1 MSLLRPRTAWRAA
14 MGLLLA
20 LCACLAP
27 AAERALVVGSEQ
39 DYPPFATGMTDETAG
54 GFTVELWKAVAAEA
68 GLAYTIRVHSF
79 RQVLEEFKGGKVDV
93 LINLA
98 RSEERAKFA
107 DFTVPH
113 VVVHGAIFV
122 RDGTRAIQSE
132 ADLGGKSI
140 IVLNADMAHDYA
152 VARGWARQLVLVE
165 TSAEGMRLLA
175 SGKHDAMLLSRLA
188 GVQTLKATGIRNVR
202 PIQAHAGFAQKFTF
216 AVHKGQPE
224 LLARINEG
232 LSVVKSNGTYDALY
246 EKWFGVYE
254 LKDPG
259 VRDVLAYVV
268 PVVAFFIVLAAV
280 FFYRRR
286 REREAAERKYRDLL
300 ERTESQ
306 KLAAIGQLTGGL
318 AHDFNNL
325 LGVVVGNLDFLG
337 EKLPGDKHHKAAL
350 DAALRGAE
358 VTRSLLAVARRQPLE
373 VEVHDLNALVAE
385 MVPLLVSSAGSP
397 ALLVASLHPEPLP
410 ARLDAGGLSN
420 VVLNLVINARDALDG
435 RQGEKRITLTTSR
448 QGVSEPIHGL
458 APGAYA
464 VLEVA
469 DTGPGMSEAVRAQA
483 FEPFFTTKERGH
495 GTGLGLAMVFGYAQ
509 QLGGTATIDSTEGT
523 GTHVRVW
530 LPLDESPSGA
540 AAAAVAKAVAPAT
553 RSVRAPDPAARP
565 PRVLVVDDEPGL
577 RELACTWLRSFG
589 FDVVEVESA
598 DAALACLGAGAYDAM
613 FTDVVMPGTLD
624 GIGLAHEAQRRC
636 PELRILL
643 TSGYSEGLLAQ
654 PDLPWVLLKKPY
666 RKADLAA
673 AFDTLLPGQRGGA

>member
-1 MSLLRPRTAWRAA
+1 MNPMRLPAFWRAA
-14 MGLLLA
+14 MGVLLA

-27 AAERALVVGSEQ
+27 AAERSLVVGSEQ

-68 GLAYTIRVHSF
+68 GLAYTIRVQSF

-113 VVVHGAIFV
+113 VVVRGAIFV

-132 ADLGGKSI
+132 ADLSGKSI
-140 IVLNADMAHDYA
+140 IVLNADLAHDYA

-188 GVQTLKATGIRNVR
+188 GLQTLQSTGIRNVR
-202 PIQAHAGFAQKFTF
+202 PIQASAGFAQKFTF
-216 AVHKGQPE
+216 AVQKGQPE
-224 LLARINEG
+224 LLAQINEG

-254 LKDPG
+254 TKDPE
-259 VRDVLAYVV
+259 VRDVLAYVL

-286 REREAAERKYRDLL
+286 REREAEERKYRDLL
-300 ERTESQ
+300 DRTESQ

-337 EKLPGDKHHKAAL
+337 EKLPGDKHQKAAL

-373 VEVHDLNALVAE
+373 IEVHDLNALVAE

-435 RQGEKRITLTTSR
+435 RQGEKCIILTTFR

-458 APGAYA
+458 ARGAYA

-469 DTGPGMSEAVRAQA
+469 DTGTGMSEAVRAQA

-509 QLGGTATIDSTEGT
+509 QLGGTATIESTEGS
-523 GTHVRVW
+523 GTRVQVW

-540 AAAAVAKAVAPAT
+540 VAAAARAVPPAT
-553 RSVRAPDPAARP
+553 RSARAPDPALRS

-577 RELACTWLRSFG
+577 RDLACTWLRSLG
-589 FDVVEVESA
+589 FDVVPVESA

-613 FTDVVMPGTLD
+613 FTDVVMPGTLE
-624 GIGLAHEAQRRC
+624 GIGLAQEAQRRY

-654 PDLPWVLLKKPY
+654 PQLPWVLLKKPY
-666 RKADLAA
+666 RKTDLVA
-673 AFDTLLPGQRGGA
+673 AFDTLLPGHRP

>member
-1 MSLLRPRTAWRAA
+1 MNPMRPPAFWRAA
-14 MGLLLA
+14 MGVLLA
-20 LCACLAP
+20 LCTCLAP
-27 AAERALVVGSEQ
+27 AAERSLVVGSEQ
-39 DYPPFATGMTDETAG
+39 DFPPFATGMTDETAG

-68 GLAYTIRVHSF
+68 GLAYTIRVQGF
-79 RQVLEEFKGGKVDV
+79 RQVLEEFKGGQVDV

-122 RDGTRAIQSE
+122 RDGERAIQSE
-132 ADLGGKSI
+132 ADFGGKSI
-140 IVLNADMAHDYA
+140 IVLSADLAHDYA
-152 VARGWARQLVLVE
+152 VSRGWAKQLLKVE
-165 TSAEGMRLLA
+165 TAAEGMRLLA

-188 GVQTLKATGIRNVR
+188 GLQTLQSTGIRNVR
-202 PIQAHAGFAQKFTF
+202 PIQARAGFAQKFTF
-216 AVHKGQPE
+216 AVQKGQPE
-224 LLARINEG
+224 LLAQINEG

-254 LKDPG
+254 TKDPE
-259 VRDVLAYVV
+259 VRDVLAYVL

-337 EKLPGDKHHKAAL
+337 EKLPGDKHQTAAL

-397 ALLVASLHPEPLP
+397 ALLVSNLHPEPLP
-410 ARLDAGGLSN
+410 ARLDASGLSN

-435 RQGEKRITLTTSR
+435 RQGEKRITLTTFR

-458 APGAYA
+458 ARGTYA

-469 DTGPGMSEAVRAQA
+469 DTGSGMSDAVRAQA
-483 FEPFFTTKERGH
+483 FEPFFTTKDRAH

-530 LPLDESPSGA
+530 LPLDESPSGGAVA
-540 AAAAVAKAVAPAT
+540 AAKATPPAT
-553 RSVRAPDPAARP
+553 RSARTPDPALRS

-577 RELACTWLRSFG
+577 RELACTWLRSLG
-589 FDVVEVESA
+589 FDVVPVESA
-598 DAALACLGAGAYDAM
+598 DAALACLGAGAYDAI
-613 FTDVVMPGTLD
+613 FTDIVMPGTLD
-624 GIGLAHEAQRRC
+624 GIDLAHEAQRRH

-666 RKADLAA
+666 RKTDLAA
-673 AFDTLLPGQRGGA
+673 AFETLLPGKRVSA

>member
-1 MSLLRPRTAWRAA
+1 MNPMRPPAFWRAA
-14 MGLLLA
+14 LGVLLA
-20 LCACLAP
+20 LCTCLAP
-27 AAERALVVGSEQ
+27 AAERSLVVGSEQ
-39 DYPPFATGMTDETAG
+39 DFPPFATGMTDETAG

-68 GLAYTIRVHSF
+68 GLAYTIRVQSF
-79 RQVLEEFKGGKVDV
+79 RQVLEEFKDGQVDV

-122 RDGTRAIQSE
+122 RDGERAIQSE
-132 ADLGGKSI
+132 ADFGGKSI
-140 IVLNADMAHDYA
+140 IVLSADLAHDYA
-152 VARGWARQLVLVE
+152 VSRGWAKQLVKVE
-165 TSAEGMRLLA
+165 TAAEGMRLLA
-175 SGKHDAMLLSRLA
+175 SGEHDAMLLSRLA
-188 GVQTLKATGIRNVR
+188 GLQTLKSTGIRNVR
-202 PIQAHAGFAQKFTF
+202 PIQARAGFAQKFTF
-216 AVHKGQPE
+216 AVQKGQPE
-224 LLARINEG
+224 LLAQINEG

-254 LKDPG
+254 TKDPE
-259 VRDVLAYVV
+259 VRDVLAYVL

-337 EKLPGDKHHKAAL
+337 EKLPGDKHQKAAL

-397 ALLVASLHPEPLP
+397 ALLVSNLHPEPLP
-410 ARLDAGGLSN
+410 ARLDASGLSN

-448 QGVSEPIHGL
+448 QVVSEPIHGL
-458 APGAYA
+458 AQGAYA

-469 DTGPGMSEAVRAQA
+469 DTGVGMSDAVRAQA

-509 QLGGTATIDSTEGT
+509 QLGGTATVESTQGSGT
-523 GTHVRVW
+523 RVRVW

-540 AAAAVAKAVAPAT
+540 AVAAAKATPPAT
-553 RSVRAPDPAARP
+553 RSARTPDPALRS

-577 RELACTWLRSFG
+577 RELACTWLRSLG
-589 FDVVEVESA
+589 FDVVPVESA
-598 DAALACLGAGAYDAM
+598 DAALACLGADAYDAI
-613 FTDVVMPGTLD
+613 FTDIVMPGTLD
-624 GIGLAHEAQRRC
+624 GIDLAHEAQRRH

-666 RKADLAA
+666 RKTDLAA
-673 AFDTLLPGQRGGA
+673 AFETLLPGKRVSA